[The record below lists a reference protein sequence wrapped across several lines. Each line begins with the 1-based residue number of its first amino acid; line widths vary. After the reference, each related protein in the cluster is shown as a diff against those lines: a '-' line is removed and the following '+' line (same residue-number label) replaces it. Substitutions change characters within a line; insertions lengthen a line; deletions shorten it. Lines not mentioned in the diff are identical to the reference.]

1 MFSLNA
7 ENAKVEDDDE
17 NDLNDEWSAWLKESN
32 EDNYLSSV
40 LTNSDLKYNSQQDND
55 NIDSIGSIGSI
66 INESAKN
73 LRILENESDSKS
85 EKNSKNRK
93 ISDKNEYVDRK
104 VDRKNVRKNK
114 KMPVK
119 AICSPIYISTKT
131 IIIHLN
137 RAIDLDSLFWE
148 IPITPYYLPKDGVIK
163 KVMKINSNDKAE
175 YELFQENLKK
185 NPTAICRVLS
195 KNNSTSIR
203 KSKFYNVAKVTI
215 GISKK
220 DILTRKPKE
229 TSAFYNCFIIL
240 IRVLYEGEYRELH
253 VKIFNTGK
261 MEIPGVKNDKFMF
274 YVLDFMLKNILNPLF
289 DKTKKS
295 KDKKSKDKK
304 SKDKDQN
311 KLHYLKETMHTIL
324 INSNFSCNYE
334 INRDKLFDIL
344 KYKYNISAIYDPCS
358 YPGIQCKFYYNDD
371 KSFQNGVCE
380 CCQPKSSK
388 ETKETKETKEAK
400 EEKEEKEE
408 KECKKSKFPQR
419 CSKKGSGSGINQCRQ
434 MSFMIFRT
442 GSVLIVGHC
451 DEKILNH
458 VYSFVKNILNTEYEK
473 IGIKNTF
480 SDVPFKK
487 EKKNKNKIIIKKITV
502 SMP

>member
-40 LTNSDLKYNSQQDND
+40 LTNSDLKYNSQQDNA
-55 NIDSIGSIGSI
+55 NICSI

-73 LRILENESDSKS
+73 LRKLENESGYKS

-93 ISDKNEYVDRK
+93 ISDKNEYVETK
-104 VDRKNVRKNK
+104 VDGKNNRKNEKLT
-114 KMPVK
+114 VK

-131 IIIHLN
+131 MIIHLN

-220 DILTRKPKE
+220 IFLLVNPKRQ
-229 TSAFYNCFIIL
+229 CFL
-240 IRVLYEGEYRELH
+240 
-253 VKIFNTGK
+253 
-261 MEIPGVKNDKFMF
+261 
-274 YVLDFMLKNILNPLF
+274 
-289 DKTKKS
+289 
-295 KDKKSKDKK
+295 
-304 SKDKDQN
+304 
-311 KLHYLKETMHTIL
+311 
-324 INSNFSCNYE
+324 
-334 INRDKLFDIL
+334 
-344 KYKYNISAIYDPCS
+344 
-358 YPGIQCKFYYNDD
+358 
-371 KSFQNGVCE
+371 
-380 CCQPKSSK
+380 
-388 ETKETKETKEAK
+388 
-400 EEKEEKEE
+400 
-408 KECKKSKFPQR
+408 
-419 CSKKGSGSGINQCRQ
+419 
-434 MSFMIFRT
+434 
-442 GSVLIVGHC
+442 
-451 DEKILNH
+451 
-458 VYSFVKNILNTEYEK
+458 
-473 IGIKNTF
+473 
-480 SDVPFKK
+480 
-487 EKKNKNKIIIKKITV
+487 
-502 SMP
+502 